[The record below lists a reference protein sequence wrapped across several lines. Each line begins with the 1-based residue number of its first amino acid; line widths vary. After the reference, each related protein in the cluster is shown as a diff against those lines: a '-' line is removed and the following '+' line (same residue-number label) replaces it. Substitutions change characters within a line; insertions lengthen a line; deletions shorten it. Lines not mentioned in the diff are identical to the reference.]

1 MDSTGPPYSQKRYE
15 EIVKEVSTYIKKIEI
30 MGRRVFRTYYKGH
43 MDKSRGREEV
53 GEGGGFGWGG
63 VEGWGESA
71 DNYN

>member
-1 MDSTGPPYSQKRYE
+1 
-15 EIVKEVSTYIKKIEI
+15 
-30 MGRRVFRTYYKGH
+30 MGRGIYRSYYRGH